1 VPGII
6 MDYRILIG
14 NSSNRDDFDILLME
28 QFENMA
34 AFDGLREKTDPIA
47 RKIIGG
53 EEQIRQGAIKRM
65 EIREILGSK
74 TMREITLK

>member
-1 VPGII
+1 MPGII

>member
-1 VPGII
+1 

-74 TMREITLK
+74 TVREITLK

>member
-1 VPGII
+1 